1 MANSHILVGAST
13 NSLQPVVRRIS
24 TSDLY
29 YALARG
35 YDDFAAFPSHA
46 VFLCVI
52 YPLLGILLIGWTL
65 GTLSLLPLAIPIAAG
80 FALVGPVAAIGLYE
94 LSRRREA
101 GLDSSPRHVFD
112 VLHSPSLSSI
122 IALSVLLMA
131 IYLIWLVVAYV
142 LYIVIF
148 GYSAPA
154 SIEQFITDL
163 LTTPRGWTLI
173 IVRWGIGFLF
183 AALVLSIS
191 AISFPLLLDR
201 DVSAA
206 DAMHTS
212 LRVMA
217 ANPLPMTLWGLIVA
231 ALLVIGSIPFFVGL
245 TVVMPLLGHATW
257 HLYRRTVEPDR
268 NPHADYQPAPGERP
282 RRSAADF
289 PVALLPTHWWG
300 KSDIGE
306 NG

>member
-1 MANSHILVGAST
+1 MANSHIVVGAST

-35 YDDFAAFPSHA
+35 YADLAAFPSYA

-52 YPLLGILLIGWTL
+52 YPLLGILLIGFTSGNSQW
-65 GTLSLLPLAIPIAAG
+65 LLPLAFPIAAG

-101 GLDSSPRHVFD
+101 GLDSSPSHVFD
-112 VLHSPSLSSI
+112 VLHSPSLGAV

-131 IYLIWLVVAYV
+131 IYLIWLVVAYA

-148 GYSAPA
+148 GYSPPA
-154 SIEQFITDL
+154 SIMQFTHDV

-173 IVRWGIGFLF
+173 VIGTGIGFLF

-201 DVSAA
+201 DVGAA
-206 DAMHTS
+206 VAMHTS

-217 ANPLPMTLWGLIVA
+217 ANPLPMALWGLIVA

-257 HLYRRTVEPDR
+257 HLYRRTVEPGG
-268 NPHADYQPAPGERP
+268 NPHPDYQPREHP

-300 KSDIGE
+300 KSDV
-306 NG
+306 